1 MAEALL
7 NSFRPERTFYD
18 ILLTM
23 DASRLDYRTRRKTP
37 FCISRH
43 FGYSARRR
51 MFIPLQRP

>member
-7 NSFRPERTFYD
+7 NSFVPTDVPTTFCNHGREAVL
-18 ILLTM
+18 IIGH
-23 DASRLDYRTRRKTP
+23 DATP

-51 MFIPLQRP
+51 MFIPLKT